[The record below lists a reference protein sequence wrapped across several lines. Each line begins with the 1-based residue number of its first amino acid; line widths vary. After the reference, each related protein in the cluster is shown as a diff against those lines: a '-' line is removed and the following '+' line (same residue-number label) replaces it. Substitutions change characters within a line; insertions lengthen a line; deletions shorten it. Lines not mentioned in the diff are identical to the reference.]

1 MSCARL
7 SLGPPL
13 VLHRLKDVA
22 GFLAD
27 RKYHLTTYKK
37 CFVGNEFVDW
47 LVANGEV
54 TERQEGVELGRQLL
68 DSGTIRHGQHSVQ
81 AVCERATSRVAAATL
96 CCTAPLAC
104 QSLLA
109 ALWAVMWW
117 CQEERH
123 RHRHSCVAITTRAC

>member
-1 MSCARL
+1 MVVCVSCARL
-7 SLGPPL
+7 SVGSPL
-13 VLHRLKDVA
+13 VLCRLKDVA

-81 AVCERATSRVAAATL
+81 AQHTCQAVCDNERVTSAGAAAATL
-96 CCTAPLAC
+96 FCTA
-104 QSLLA
+104 LLA
-109 ALWAVMWW
+109 TITALIAG
-117 CQEERH
+117 
-123 RHRHSCVAITTRAC
+123 ATGL

>member
-1 MSCARL
+1 MVPFSSLHLALLAPNTCIGWCERWAELWRDQLGVACVQRLCVSCARP
-7 SLGPPL
+7 SVGPPL
-13 VLHRLKDVA
+13 VLCRLKDVA

-68 DSGTIRHGQHSVQ
+68 DSGTIHHGQHS
-81 AVCERATSRVAAATL
+81 TSARPFVIMN
-96 CCTAPLAC
+96 
-104 QSLLA
+104 
-109 ALWAVMWW
+109 V
-117 CQEERH
+117 
-123 RHRHSCVAITTRAC
+123 